1 MKTNHILFF
10 GIIIVAFGCGKRKY
24 DNDVSA
30 LWNYRIETAFDEMT
44 NISDQA
50 ITGNMWYY
58 KSGECVFSNKPGA
71 LNNLL
76 KTPCNVIITLDTTV
90 SPKVL
95 TVDYGNSNCTCN
107 DGKTR
112 RGKIITTFTGAYA
125 APGTVIT
132 HTPVDYYVNDIKYDG
147 TKTVTNVGLNNN
159 GQPHFNVQINGTATM
174 TSGDLVQY
182 TSSRVRTWTQGYATL
197 MNYMDDE
204 YDVTGTTNATYSS
217 GGGYSS
223 QTITPIH
230 IKVGCPF
237 PVSGKLE
244 ITPSNKPI
252 RTVDYG
258 SGTCDNTFTV
268 TVNGYTFTIN

>member
-1 MKTNHILFF
+1 MIQN
-10 GIIIVAFGCGKRKY
+10 
-24 DNDVSA
+24 
-30 LWNYRIETAFDEMT
+30 
-44 NISDQA
+44 
-50 ITGNMWYY
+50 
-58 KSGECVFSNKPGA
+58 KS
-71 LNNLL
+71 
-76 KTPCNVIITLDTTV
+76 
-90 SPKVL
+90 
-95 TVDYGNSNCTCN
+95 
-107 DGKTR
+107 
-112 RGKIITTFTGAYA
+112 
-125 APGTVIT
+125 
-132 HTPVDYYVNDIKYDG
+132 
-147 TKTVTNVGLNNN
+147 
-159 GQPHFNVQINGTATM
+159 TM
-174 TSGDLVQY
+174 TSGELVQY

-258 SGTCDNTFTV
+258 SGSCDNTFTV
-268 TVNGYTFTIN
+268 TVNGYTFTNN

>member
-1 MKTNHILFF
+1 MKTTYLICLTSILLL
-10 GIIIVAFGCGKRKY
+10 FGCGKKKY
-24 DNDVSA
+24 DNDASA
-30 LWNYRIETAFDEMT
+30 VWNYKIETAFDEMT

-50 ITGNMWYY
+50 ITGNMVYY
-58 KSGECVFSNKPGA
+58 KMGEVVFASPGQDV
-71 LNNLL
+71 NVL
-76 KTPCNVIITLDTTV
+76 KTPCNVLITLDTTV

-125 APGTVIT
+125 SPGTVIT
-132 HTPVDYYVNDIKYDG
+132 HTTDNYYVNDIKYDG

-174 TSGDLVQY
+174 TTGEVVQY
-182 TSSRVRTWTQGYATL
+182 TSSRIRTWTQGYATL
-197 MNYMDDE
+197 LNYMDDE
-204 YDVTGTTNATYSS
+204 YDITGTTNATYSS

-230 IKVGCPF
+230 LKVGCAF
-237 PVSGKLE
+237 PVSGKLA
-244 ITPSNKPI
+244 ITPSSKPV
-252 RTVDYG
+252 RTIDYG
-258 SGTCDNTFTV
+258 SGTCDYTFTV

>member
-1 MKTNHILFF
+1 MKSNHLLFL
-10 GIIIVAFGCGKRKY
+10 GIVVIAFGCKKRIY
-24 DNDVSA
+24 DNDASA
-30 LWNYRIETAFDEMT
+30 LWNFKIETGFDEMT

-50 ITGNMWYY
+50 ITGNMVYY
-58 KSGECVFSNKPGA
+58 KSGECVFSNKPGEF
-71 LNNLL
+71 NNML

-95 TVDYGNSNCTCN
+95 TVDYGSSNCTCN

-132 HTPVDYYVNDIKYDG
+132 HTTDNYYVNDVKFDG
-147 TKTVTNVGLNNN
+147 TKTITNVGLNNN
-159 GQPHFNVQINGTATM
+159 GQPHFNIQINGTVTM
-174 TSGDLVQY
+174 TTGEVVQY
-182 TSSRVRTWTQGYATL
+182 SSSRVRTWTQGYSTWL
-197 MNYMDDE
+197 TYMDDE
-204 YDVTGTTNATYSS
+204 YDITGTANATYST
-217 GGGYSS
+217 GGGYTC
-223 QTITPIH
+223 QTTAPIH
-230 IKVGCPF
+230 LKVGCPF

-244 ITPSNKPI
+244 ITPSSKPV
-252 RTVDYG
+252 RTIDYG